1 MNRNDFL
8 WQSSANADYPY
19 KEKTDGGLM
28 EEIAEEIKKHN
39 NSMYDITTTGTTTTT
54 TGTITY
60 PPFNEEELK
69 KENEKL
75 KEENKI
81 LRKYMVRIKGIL

>member
-8 WQSSANADYPY
+8 WQSSTNADYPY
-19 KEKTDGGLM
+19 KEQTDGGLM
-28 EEIAEEIKKHN
+28 KEIVEEINKYN
-39 NSMYDITTTGTTTTT
+39 NSMYDITTTGTTTT